1 MSSSSKYAQKRRAFL
16 SGRSKVIHVCGII
29 ACGGRSLGTKSC
41 GSFSCVFIL
50 LRDCIHVQL
59 HPDGFEVE
67 RGHVP
72 ASAPAVLCL
81 LL

>member
-1 MSSSSKYAQKRRAFL
+1 MRREEPGNEAK
-16 SGRSKVIHVCGII
+16 G
-29 ACGGRSLGTKSC
+29 SC
-41 GSFSCVFIL
+41 GSFHVHLFCYVTV
-50 LRDCIHVQL
+50 CIHVQL
-59 HPDGFEVE
+59 HPDGSEVE